1 MTSQF
6 DISWVQDIL
15 QVFSLK
21 LSDLILANIDTE
33 VMRKRFINIL
43 NDYRYF
49 CETHNLIDTLEY
61 REILFRLNL
70 YEEQIGIGG
79 KKEGSE

>member
-21 LSDLILANIDTE
+21 LADLILAGIDTS
-33 VMRKRFINIL
+33 VMRTRFVNIL
-43 NDYRYF
+43 N
-49 CETHNLIDTLEY
+49 EY
-61 REILFRLNL
+61 
-70 YEEQIGIGG
+70 
-79 KKEGSE
+79 K